1 MDSPAQIGDI
11 VEVLR
16 RIITLLAPAAA
27 VAFFIMILFG
37 GFKFVTSGG
46 DQKAVAQARSI
57 LTYAGIGIALVIISW
72 LILLL
77 IEQVTGVNVTTV
89 NLPQ

>member
-1 MDSPAQIGDI
+1 MDGPAQIKDI

-16 RIITLLAPAAA
+16 RIITLLAPAAGI
-27 VAFFIMILFG
+27 AFFIMILFG

-46 DQKAVAQARSI
+46 DQKAVAQARAI

-72 LILLL
+72 LILL
-77 IEQVTGVNVTTV
+77 IIKQVTNVDVTTV
-89 NLPQ
+89 TLPT